1 MFVPVECQVVQPLHT
16 FGCCVECEAFA
27 RVLHSVDTQQSRIET
42 LVDPV
47 VVAAVVVVV
56 EDFLVAVAV
65 VVAAVAAVAAVA
77 VAAAVA
83 VVVAAA
89 VVALSA
95 VVFLQVLVW
104 ANFWVGVLC
113 LVVVARTFDWRE
125 GKKRR
130 TVSSPFQR
138 HFQRDTFKKTHLF
151 FSPDLSLE
159 YLTKPL
165 SALVDEPGSFW

>member
-1 MFVPVECQVVQPLHT
+1 MFVPVECQVVQPLHK

-47 VVAAVVVVV
+47 VVAAV
-56 EDFLVAVAV
+56 AV
-65 VVAAVAAVAAVA
+65 VVA
-77 VAAAVA
+77 
-83 VVVAAA
+83 VAAA

-130 TVSSPFQR
+130 TVSSPF
-138 HFQRDTFKKTHLF
+138 
-151 FSPDLSLE
+151 
-159 YLTKPL
+159 
-165 SALVDEPGSFW
+165 

>member
-1 MFVPVECQVVQPLHT
+1 MEIEMFVPVECQVVQPLHT

-65 VVAAVAAVAAVA
+65 VVAAVAAVAAAA

-83 VVVAAA
+83 VAAA
-89 VVALSA
+89 S
-95 VVFLQVLVW
+95 
-104 ANFWVGVLC
+104 
-113 LVVVARTFDWRE
+113 
-125 GKKRR
+125 
-130 TVSSPFQR
+130 
-138 HFQRDTFKKTHLF
+138 F
-151 FSPDLSLE
+151 FSSSSTVTFFE
-159 YLTKPL
+159 ACLTENDPIQIGWKKI
-165 SALVDEPGSFW
+165 

>member
-1 MFVPVECQVVQPLHT
+1 MFVPVECQVVQPLHK

-77 VAAAVA
+77 VAVVAVA
-83 VVVAAA
+83 VVV
-89 VVALSA
+89 
-95 VVFLQVLVW
+95 
-104 ANFWVGVLC
+104 
-113 LVVVARTFDWRE
+113 VVVLILTYGYVLHDQWP
-125 GKKRR
+125 
-130 TVSSPFQR
+130 VSN
-138 HFQRDTFKKTHLF
+138 TLF
-151 FSPDLSLE
+151 C
-159 YLTKPL
+159 
-165 SALVDEPGSFW
+165 